1 MNIWTIFFI
10 ALGLSMDAFAVS
22 ITSGIIIKKPNFKH
36 AIKIGLFFGVFQA
49 IMPYIGW
56 LLGRQFSDFLNQI
69 DHWIVFIL
77 LSFIGV
83 KMISEAR
90 KNKGNNKEYIKR
102 TDRRKTNPLNN
113 IVLLTLAVAT
123 SVDALAVGI
132 SFAFLNVSIYISM
145 IIIGLV
151 TFIFSIIGVYI
162 GNLSGDLL
170 KNKAETIGG
179 LILIIIG
186 IKILFEH
193 LNMS

>member
-1 MNIWTIFFI
+1 MNIWTILFI
-10 ALGLSMDAFAVS
+10 AFGLSMDAFAIS
-22 ITSGIIIKKPNFKH
+22 ITSGIIINKPTFRN

-56 LLGRQFSDFLNQI
+56 LLGSQFNDVINQI

-83 KMISEAR
+83 KMILESR
-90 KNKGNNKEYIKR
+90 KDKEDDNAKI
-102 TDRRKTNPLNN
+102 NPLNN
-113 IVLLTLAVAT
+113 LVLLTLALAT

-132 SFAFLNVSIYISM
+132 SFAFLNVSIFISM

-151 TFIFSIIGVYI
+151 TFTLSIIGVYV
-162 GNLSGDLL
+162 GSLTGDLL
-170 KNKAETIGG
+170 KKKAEIIGG
-179 LILIIIG
+179 IILIFIG

-193 LNMS
+193 LFHFVF